1 MSYLALYRKYRPT
14 TFEEVAGQTKV
25 VKILKNS
32 IANSRLS
39 HAYLFYGPRGTGKTS
54 IAKLIA
60 KLINCANPIDGNPCD
75 KCPSCLACLEKNNP
89 DIIEMDAASNNGVE
103 EIRKVIDTV
112 GLMPN
117 ISKYKVYIIDEVHM
131 LSTGAFN
138 ALLKTIEEPPA
149 HVIFILATTEYYKV
163 PETIISRCQCFSFE
177 RLAIDDIY
185 SRLKYIVDQEK
196 IKASDEVL
204 KLIAKY
210 ADGGLRDAIGTLDKL
225 CAYSNELTV
234 QDFYELRGIVDE
246 AFFQEFVTKLNQ
258 FDKDSILKTIDELF
272 KNGKNTIIFVNDL
285 LNYFTSELI
294 NNSNNLDYY
303 DIIDSLI
310 DLLEHMK
317 RSSNTR
323 ILLEVGFLK
332 IASHLKKDL
341 KDSTISQEIVPSKNS
356 FNNSKKESIIQELPN
371 KVSKADENSKT
382 IRQEE
387 KGLKAQ
393 AQSNNKY
400 FKVREQ
406 RINNAFAQANKEL
419 LLNLKNKWSEIA
431 NYLYNKEFATVA
443 SYLIDSNLRVAG
455 EHDLIISVPYDAL
468 LTNMIDNCGQLEW
481 LFKLISGNLYHMA
494 FILDSDWEKLKTEY
508 VNNIKNGKKYK
519 YLPEVDENDV
529 IIEDSSKSSLDSFN
543 LKDDTETEAVAL
555 FGDDLVEIKD

>member
-246 AFFQEFVTKLNQ
+246 AFLQEFVTKLNQ
-258 FDKDSILKTIDELF
+258 YMSSHILPDGSEPWQNQKWSSENFWHGNRWKPDQGEILPQSQLPLSRHQSWPNHGPHQTALPVLWPPIPLFSPSGHPKCLRLFHESCELQCPP
-272 KNGKNTIIFVNDL
+272 L
-285 LNYFTSELI
+285 
-294 NNSNNLDYY
+294 
-303 DIIDSLI
+303 
-310 DLLEHMK
+310 
-317 RSSNTR
+317 SSPP
-323 ILLEVGFLK
+323 
-332 IASHLKKDL
+332 A
-341 KDSTISQEIVPSKNS
+341 
-356 FNNSKKESIIQELPN
+356 
-371 KVSKADENSKT
+371 
-382 IRQEE
+382 
-387 KGLKAQ
+387 
-393 AQSNNKY
+393 
-400 FKVREQ
+400 
-406 RINNAFAQANKEL
+406 L
-419 LLNLKNKWSEIA
+419 LL
-431 NYLYNKEFATVA
+431 
-443 SYLIDSNLRVAG
+443 
-455 EHDLIISVPYDAL
+455 
-468 LTNMIDNCGQLEW
+468 
-481 LFKLISGNLYHMA
+481 
-494 FILDSDWEKLKTEY
+494 
-508 VNNIKNGKKYK
+508 
-519 YLPEVDENDV
+519 
-529 IIEDSSKSSLDSFN
+529 
-543 LKDDTETEAVAL
+543 
-555 FGDDLVEIKD
+555 

>member
-1 MSYLALYRKYRPT
+1 M
-14 TFEEVAGQTKV
+14 
-25 VKILKNS
+25 
-32 IANSRLS
+32 
-39 HAYLFYGPRGTGKTS
+39 
-54 IAKLIA
+54 
-60 KLINCANPIDGNPCD
+60 
-75 KCPSCLACLEKNNP
+75 
-89 DIIEMDAASNNGVE
+89 
-103 EIRKVIDTV
+103 
-112 GLMPN
+112 
-117 ISKYKVYIIDEVHM
+117 
-131 LSTGAFN
+131 
-138 ALLKTIEEPPA
+138 
-149 HVIFILATTEYYKV
+149 
-163 PETIISRCQCFSFE
+163 
-177 RLAIDDIY
+177 
-185 SRLKYIVDQEK
+185 
-196 IKASDEVL
+196 
-204 KLIAKY
+204 
-210 ADGGLRDAIGTLDKL
+210 
-225 CAYSNELTV
+225 
-234 QDFYELRGIVDE
+234 
-246 AFFQEFVTKLNQ
+246 
-258 FDKDSILKTIDELF
+258 
-272 KNGKNTIIFVNDL
+272 
-285 LNYFTSELI
+285 
-294 NNSNNLDYY
+294 
-303 DIIDSLI
+303 
-310 DLLEHMK
+310 
-317 RSSNTR
+317 
-323 ILLEVGFLK
+323 
-332 IASHLKKDL
+332 
-341 KDSTISQEIVPSKNS
+341 
-356 FNNSKKESIIQELPN
+356 
-371 KVSKADENSKT
+371 SKADENSKT

-400 FKVREQ
+400 FRVREQ